1 MGFRRGIQANNPNN
15 DISSEAGI
23 KQLPQILSKIKDGI
37 QNGRVTDIIL
47 NSDHPKFKTYG
58 SYNGLGTIEF
68 ELVNFLSGTTLSA
81 KPFFPNTSTWP
92 LINELVLIFKLPY
105 KGIGKNTSEEGYFYI
120 NMIGLWNHPH
130 INAYPNPITNTDL
143 PPEQQKDYQQVEAG
157 STRKIPVRR
166 IGDID
171 SEDQSSDIP
180 LNSPTNPSQDTFI
193 ERSNIHPL
201 LNFVGD
207 VIYQGRW
214 GNSLRFGSTVKLK
227 LEIKDNNTW
236 SETGENGDPL
246 TILRNGQDPN
256 SSSEGWIPITEDV
269 NNDLASIWFTSTQ
282 KIPLTTS
289 NYNYTSYQSEPTKPD
304 QYTFPQ
310 VIINSDRLVFN
321 AKTDH
326 ILMSAEKSIFLG
338 GNESI
343 NASTKSYI
351 VDSPSIMLGKK
362 EADQPIIKGN
372 MFLDDLAVIMGELS
386 ALCSTLSQI
395 KEVSAVDVNTG
406 KVIFTDAVKGKVAK
420 KANSLK
426 EMIDETLIP
435 KIEVENG
442 GYKSSVTKT
451 I

>member
-15 DISSEAGI
+15 GISSEAGI

-37 QNGRVTDIIL
+37 QNGRVTDIVL
-47 NSDHPKFKTYG
+47 NSNHPKFKTYG

-92 LINELVLIFKLPY
+92 LVNELILIFKLPY
-105 KGIGKNTSEEGYFYI
+105 KGIGKNTSEESYFYI

-166 IGDID
+166 VGAID
-171 SEDQSSDIP
+171 PEDQSSDIP

-214 GNSLRFGSTVKLK
+214 GNSLRFGSTVKTDSV
-227 LEIKDNNTW
+227 DNNTW
-236 SETGENGDPL
+236 SETGENGDPI

-256 SSSEGWIPITEDV
+256 SSSEGWIPIT
-269 NNDLASIWFTSTQ
+269 
-282 KIPLTTS
+282 
-289 NYNYTSYQSEPTKPD
+289 
-304 QYTFPQ
+304 
-310 VIINSDRLVFN
+310 
-321 AKTDH
+321 
-326 ILMSAEKSIFLG
+326 
-338 GNESI
+338 
-343 NASTKSYI
+343 
-351 VDSPSIMLGKK
+351 
-362 EADQPIIKGN
+362 
-372 MFLDDLAVIMGELS
+372 
-386 ALCSTLSQI
+386 
-395 KEVSAVDVNTG
+395 
-406 KVIFTDAVKGKVAK
+406 
-420 KANSLK
+420 
-426 EMIDETLIP
+426 
-435 KIEVENG
+435 
-442 GYKSSVTKT
+442 
-451 I
+451 

>member
-15 DISSEAGI
+15 AISSEAGI

-37 QNGRVTDIIL
+37 QNGRVTDIVL

-92 LINELVLIFKLPY
+92 LVNELVLVFKLPY

-166 IGDID
+166 VGAID

-214 GNSLRFGSTVKLK
+214 GNSLRFGSTVKTDSV
-227 LEIKDNNTW
+227 DNNTW
-236 SETGENGDPL
+236 SETGENGDPI

-282 KIPLTTS
+282 KIPLITS

-304 QYTFPQ
+304 QYTSPQ

-326 ILMSAEKSIFLG
+326 ILMSAQESIFLG
-338 GNESI
+338 SNSSI
-343 NASTKSYI
+343 NLSTPQHIIESRDIKLGGKDASESAL
-351 VDSPSIMLGKK
+351 LG
-362 EADQPIIKGN
+362 DT
-372 MFLDDLAVIMGELS
+372 FLDNLNNVMNSLDFLATTLQSSTIWPGGASAPNAPQISAANDLS
-386 ALCSTLSQI
+386 ANI
-395 KEVSAVDVNTG
+395 KSFKNKLA
-406 KVIFTDAVKGKVAK
+406 
-420 KANSLK
+420 S
-426 EMIDETLIP
+426 
-435 KIEVENG
+435 
-442 GYKSSVTKT
+442 YKSKT
-451 I
+451 SKIK

>member
-1 MGFRRGIQANNPNN
+1 
-15 DISSEAGI
+15 
-23 KQLPQILSKIKDGI
+23 
-37 QNGRVTDIIL
+37 
-47 NSDHPKFKTYG
+47 
-58 SYNGLGTIEF
+58 
-68 ELVNFLSGTTLSA
+68 VNFLSGTTLSA

-227 LEIKDNNTW
+227 PEIKDNNTW
-236 SETGENGDPL
+236 SETGENGDPI

-304 QYTFPQ
+304 QYTSPQ

-338 GNESI
+338 SNSSI
-343 NASTKSYI
+343 NLSTPQHIIESRDIKLGGKDASEAAI
-351 VDSPSIMLGKK
+351 LG
-362 EADQPIIKGN
+362 DT
-372 MFLDDLAVIMGELS
+372 FLDNL
-386 ALCSTLSQI
+386 
-395 KEVSAVDVNTG
+395 
-406 KVIFTDAVKGKVAK
+406 
-420 KANSLK
+420 
-426 EMIDETLIP
+426 
-435 KIEVENG
+435 IEVMDSLDFLATTLQSSTIWPG
-442 GYKSSVTKT
+442 GTSAPNAPQIIAANELNTSVYNFKLRIASYKSKT
-451 I
+451 SKIK

>member
-15 DISSEAGI
+15 AISSEAGI

-37 QNGRVTDIIL
+37 QNGRVTDIVL
-47 NSDHPKFKTYG
+47 NSNHPKFKTYG

-92 LINELVLIFKLPY
+92 LVNELVLIFKLPY

-157 STRKIPVRR
+157 STRKIATSQGEEN
-166 IGDID
+166 ITNL
-171 SEDQSSDIP
+171 SF
-180 LNSPTNPSQDTFI
+180 NSPTNPSQDTFI

-207 VIYQGRW
+207 NILQGRW
-214 GNSLRFGSTVKLK
+214 GNSLRFGSTVKTDSV
-227 LEIKDNNTW
+227 DNNTW

-246 TILRNGQDPN
+246 TIIRNGQDPN

-282 KIPLTTS
+282 KLPLTTS
-289 NYNYTSYQSEPTKPD
+289 NNTFTSYQSEPTKPN
-304 QYTFPQ
+304 QYTSPQ
-310 VIINSDRLVFN
+310 IIINSNRLVFN

-326 ILMSAEKSIFLG
+326 ILISAEKSIFLG
-338 GNESI
+338 SNSSI
-343 NASTKSYI
+343 NFTTPQHIIESRDIKLGGKDASEAAI
-351 VDSPSIMLGKK
+351 LG
-362 EADQPIIKGN
+362 DT
-372 MFLDDLAVIMGELS
+372 FLDNLNSVMNSLDFLATTLQSSTIWPGGASAPDAPQISAANDLS
-386 ALCSTLSQI
+386 ATI
-395 KEVSAVDVNTG
+395 KSFKSKLA
-406 KVIFTDAVKGKVAK
+406 
-420 KANSLK
+420 S
-426 EMIDETLIP
+426 
-435 KIEVENG
+435 
-442 GYKSSVTKT
+442 YKSKT
-451 I
+451 SKIK

>member
-15 DISSEAGI
+15 AISSEAGI

-37 QNGRVTDIIL
+37 QNGRVTDIVL

-92 LINELVLIFKLPY
+92 LVNELVLVFKLPY

-166 IGDID
+166 VGAID
-171 SEDQSSDIP
+171 PEDQSSDIP

-214 GNSLRFGSTVKLK
+214 GNSLRFGSTVKTDSV
-227 LEIKDNNTW
+227 DNNTW
-236 SETGENGDPL
+236 SETGENGDPI

-282 KIPLTTS
+282 KIPLITS

-304 QYTFPQ
+304 QYTSPQ

-326 ILMSAEKSIFLG
+326 ILMSAQESIFLG
-338 GNESI
+338 SNSSI
-343 NASTKSYI
+343 NLSTPQHIIESRDIKLGGKDASESAL
-351 VDSPSIMLGKK
+351 LG
-362 EADQPIIKGN
+362 DT
-372 MFLDDLAVIMGELS
+372 FLDNLNNVMNSLDFLATTLQSSTIWPGGASAPNAPQISAANDLS
-386 ALCSTLSQI
+386 ANI
-395 KEVSAVDVNTG
+395 KSFKNKLA
-406 KVIFTDAVKGKVAK
+406 
-420 KANSLK
+420 S
-426 EMIDETLIP
+426 
-435 KIEVENG
+435 
-442 GYKSSVTKT
+442 YKSKT
-451 I
+451 SKIK

>member
-15 DISSEAGI
+15 AISSEAGI

-37 QNGRVTDIIL
+37 QNGRVTDIVL

-92 LINELVLIFKLPY
+92 LVNELVLIFKLPY

-157 STRKIPVRR
+157 STRKIATSQGEEN
-166 IGDID
+166 IID
-171 SEDQSSDIP
+171 LSF
-180 LNSPTNPSQDTFI
+180 NSPTNPSQDTFI
-193 ERSNIHPL
+193 ERSKLHPL
-201 LNFVGD
+201 LNFAGD

-214 GNSLRFGSTVKLK
+214 GNSLRFGSTVKTDSV
-227 LEIKDNNTW
+227 DNNTW
-236 SETGENGDPL
+236 SETGENGDPI

-289 NYNYTSYQSEPTKPD
+289 NNNYTSYQSEPTKPD
-304 QYTFPQ
+304 QYTSPQ

-321 AKTDH
+321 AKTDN
-326 ILMSAEKSIFLG
+326 ILMSAQESIFLG
-338 GNESI
+338 SNSSI
-343 NASTKSYI
+343 NFTTPQHIIESRDIKLGGKDASEAAI
-351 VDSPSIMLGKK
+351 LG
-362 EADQPIIKGN
+362 DT
-372 MFLDDLAVIMGELS
+372 FLDNLNEVMDSLDFLATTLQSSTIWPGGASAPNAPQVIAANELS
-386 ALCSTLSQI
+386 TSVLNFKSRLAS
-395 KEVSAVDVNTG
+395 
-406 KVIFTDAVKGKVAK
+406 
-420 KANSLK
+420 
-426 EMIDETLIP
+426 
-435 KIEVENG
+435 
-442 GYKSSVTKT
+442 YKSKT
-451 I
+451 SKIK

>member
-15 DISSEAGI
+15 FISSEAGI
-23 KQLPQILSKIKDGI
+23 KELPKILSKIKDGI
-37 QNGRVTDIIL
+37 QNGRVTDIVL

-68 ELVNFLSGTTLSA
+68 ELINFLSGTTLSA

-92 LINELVLIFKLPY
+92 LVNELVLVFKLPY

-130 INAYPNPITNTDL
+130 MNAYPNPITTPDL

-157 STRKIPVRR
+157 STRKIAT
-166 IGDID
+166 
-171 SEDQSSDIP
+171 SSDEENNNVSF
-180 LNSPTNPSQDTFI
+180 NSPTNPSQDTFI

-214 GNSLRFGSTVKLK
+214 GNSLRFGSTVKTPST
-227 LEIKDNNTW
+227 DNNTW
-236 SETGENGDPL
+236 SETGENGDPI
-246 TILRNGQDPN
+246 TIIRNGQDPN

-282 KIPLTTS
+282 KLPIEVS
-289 NYNYTSYQSEPTKPD
+289 NHNYISYIKNKPTKPD
-304 QYTFPQ
+304 QYTSPQ
-310 VIINSDRLVFN
+310 VVINSDRLILN
-321 AKTDH
+321 AKKDH
-326 ILMSAEKSIFLG
+326 ILVSSLNSIFLG

-386 ALCSTLSQI
+386 VLCSTLSQI

-406 KVIFTDAVKGKVAK
+406 KVIFTDAVKGKVAE

>member
-15 DISSEAGI
+15 AISSEAGI

-37 QNGRVTDIIL
+37 QNGRVTDIVL

-92 LINELVLIFKLPY
+92 LVNELVLIFKLPY

-157 STRKIPVRR
+157 STRKIATSQGEEN
-166 IGDID
+166 ITDL
-171 SEDQSSDIP
+171 SF
-180 LNSPTNPSQDTFI
+180 NSPTNPSQDTFI
-193 ERSNIHPL
+193 ERSKLHPL
-201 LNFVGD
+201 LNFAGD

-214 GNSLRFGSTVKLK
+214 GNSLRFGSTVKTDSV
-227 LEIKDNNTW
+227 DNNTW
-236 SETGENGDPL
+236 SETGENGDPI

-289 NYNYTSYQSEPTKPD
+289 NNNYTSYQSEPTKPD
-304 QYTFPQ
+304 QYTSPQ

-321 AKTDH
+321 AKTDN
-326 ILMSAEKSIFLG
+326 ILMSAQESIFLG
-338 GNESI
+338 SNSSI
-343 NASTKSYI
+343 NFTTPQHIIESRDIKLGGKDASEAAI
-351 VDSPSIMLGKK
+351 LG
-362 EADQPIIKGN
+362 DT
-372 MFLDDLAVIMGELS
+372 FLDNLNEVMDSLDFLATTLQSSTIWPGGASAPNAPQVIAANELS
-386 ALCSTLSQI
+386 TSVLNFKSRLAS
-395 KEVSAVDVNTG
+395 
-406 KVIFTDAVKGKVAK
+406 
-420 KANSLK
+420 
-426 EMIDETLIP
+426 
-435 KIEVENG
+435 
-442 GYKSSVTKT
+442 YKSKT
-451 I
+451 SKIK

>member
-15 DISSEAGI
+15 AISSEAGI

-37 QNGRVTDIIL
+37 QNGRVTDIVL
-47 NSDHPKFKTYG
+47 NSNHPKFKIYG

-81 KPFFPNTSTWP
+81 KPFFSNTSTWP
-92 LINELVLIFKLPY
+92 LVNELVLIFKLPY

-166 IGDID
+166 VGDID
-171 SEDQSSDIP
+171 PEDQSSDIP

-214 GNSLRFGSTVKLK
+214 GNSLRFGSTVKTDSV
-227 LEIKDNNTW
+227 DNNTW

-246 TILRNGQDPN
+246 TIIRNGQDPN
-256 SSSEGWIPITEDV
+256 SSSEGWIPITENI

-282 KIPLTTS
+282 KLPLITS
-289 NYNYTSYQSEPTKPD
+289 NNTFTSYQSEPTKPN
-304 QYTFPQ
+304 QYTSPQ
-310 VIINSDRLVFN
+310 IIINSNRLVFN

-326 ILMSAEKSIFLG
+326 ILISAEKSIFLG
-338 GNESI
+338 SNSSI
-343 NASTKSYI
+343 NFTTPQHIIESRDIKLGGKDASEAAI
-351 VDSPSIMLGKK
+351 LG
-362 EADQPIIKGN
+362 DT
-372 MFLDDLAVIMGELS
+372 FLDNLIEVMDSLDFLATTLQSSTIWPGGASAPNAPQVIAANELS
-386 ALCSTLSQI
+386 TSVYNFKLRIETYLSKTSKI
-395 KEVSAVDVNTG
+395 K
-406 KVIFTDAVKGKVAK
+406 
-420 KANSLK
+420 
-426 EMIDETLIP
+426 
-435 KIEVENG
+435 
-442 GYKSSVTKT
+442 
-451 I
+451 